1 MQSSCLVH
9 QDYCQFPKTTASP
22 PRLMS
27 VLQGHI
33 FFYSPSLV
41 GAQLYLFR
49 GKTFHSASKAVSFT
63 LQLQGSCVTRLFMCI
78 SLFHCFSDTRLELQ
92 VFRMPSFLHY
102 ISSVTISPVKHGTIF
117 IFLDHF
123 PLAVWP
129 NTVKWRS
136 ISPLRD
142 NIPPSHEAAF
152 CLSVLVLKIT
162 LGFLSELLHVF
173 HFLPH
178 LNQAWRHQNRYTS
191 EMFLAVHARTDSI
204 VKLELYCI
212 SAWEIYYDLGYYDS
226 S

>member
-1 MQSSCLVH
+1 MQSICLAH
-9 QDYCQFPKTTASP
+9 QDYRQFPKTTTSP
-22 PRLMS
+22 PRLTS

-33 FFYSPSLV
+33 FSYSPSLV

-136 ISPLRD
+136 ISPPERQH
-142 NIPPSHEAAF
+142 SSF
-152 CLSVLVLKIT
+152 TRSC
-162 LGFLSELLHVF
+162 FLSLSIGVKDHSWFPLWASTCILLF
-173 HFLPH
+173 TSSKSGLE
-178 LNQAWRHQNRYTS
+178 TS
-191 EMFLAVHARTDSI
+191 E
-204 VKLELYCI
+204 
-212 SAWEIYYDLGYYDS
+212 
-226 S
+226 